1 MILTELFDRPTELKW
16 DDKWAPQEITATT
29 QTPAGPLKI
38 SFNTWFSQDVISIEF
53 SIDNSFR
60 PTGRGS
66 EIQIFSAV
74 RQAIQ
79 TYLTHYKRPEFLVF
93 ASKGKLTNLYNHF
106 IQRYAAGFEYGP
118 VSMHQL
124 PERVLDNIIDSIG
137 MDTLTVLKDR
147 REPEQIDEI
156 QPVLPSHVFVDF
168 DYGLFTSRQLGAT
181 FTRLDKR
188 FAYNITQNGELI
200 NMYYSYSPDMYQ
212 HVGFLVTEPARS
224 VIRGARRVRMIAVH
238 PQFQRRGL
246 ATKLYDIF
254 FDKVGRYLISDYQ
267 QSPGGRRMWAGLAE
281 NPKLEVV
288 GLIGIDPDLFHTDP
302 DSYYGVSNREYDALW
317 KKLMDIG
324 AQYLR
329 EKDERH
335 WFLVP
340 VKHLVKQLDILQHFR
355 LYSDDEHDIYAELL
369 AYPKD
374 ETLEEGWREKLAG
387 AAAAATLGYG
397 AVSQMDQPQPQTPQ
411 AQPAQTRTAQA
422 RPDADAAIQAQVP
435 QAHRDLVQQARAAGI
450 RGRELTHFVA
460 QMAHETGNWQH
471 MEEQPP
477 RGAKNP
483 QRYFARKY
491 EGKKILGNSH
501 RGDGYR
507 FRGRG
512 YVQLTGRDNYSRAGR
527 ALGIDLVNDPDQAA
541 DPATAAQIAVWYWKN
556 RVAPRVQDFTQAS
569 VPQVTRQIN
578 PGQRGAQQ
586 RQAQYQRLAQR

>member
-1 MILTELFDRPTELKW
+1 
-16 DDKWAPQEITATT
+16 
-29 QTPAGPLKI
+29 
-38 SFNTWFSQDVISIEF
+38 
-53 SIDNSFR
+53 
-60 PTGRGS
+60 
-66 EIQIFSAV
+66 V

-79 TYLTHYKRPEFLVF
+79 TYLTHHKRPEFLVF

-106 IQRYAAGFEYGP
+106 IQRYAAGFGYGL

-137 MDTLTVLKDR
+137 TDTLTVLKDR
-147 REPEQIDEI
+147 RSPEQIDEI
-156 QPVLPSHVFVDF
+156 QSIGTSDVLVGF
-168 DYGLFTSRQLGAT
+168 DRGAFTPQELGPT
-181 FTRLDKR
+181 FTRLNKKI
-188 FAYNITQNGELI
+188 AYTITKHGDLI
-200 NMYYSYSPDMYQ
+200 SMYYAFEPNRYENFAFLATIPDSS
-212 HVGFLVTEPARS
+212 S
-224 VIRGARRVRMIAVH
+224 VIPKARRVEMAAVH
-238 PQFQRRGL
+238 PQFQRQGWG
-246 ATKLYDIF
+246 TKLYDIF
-254 FDKVGRYLISDYQ
+254 FDKVGGYLLADYK
-267 QSPGGRRMWAGLAE
+267 QSPGAKKIWADMAE

-288 GLIGIDPDLFHTDP
+288 GLLGIDSDNFNTDP
-302 DSYYGVSNREYDALW
+302 SSYYGVSDREHDALW

-324 AQYLR
+324 A
-329 EKDERH
+329 RH
-335 WFLVP
+335 VRQKGQRDWFIVP
-340 VKHLVKQLDILQHFR
+340 VRNLGKRLEILQHFR
-355 LYSDDEHDIYAELL
+355 VYNQVDFYSAGNEIEVELL

-374 ETLEEGWREKLAG
+374 ATLEEGWRETLAG

-397 AVSQMDQPQPQTPQ
+397 AVSQMDQPQTPAPL
-411 AQPAQTRTAQA
+411 AQPAQTRTAAA

-450 RGRELTHFVA
+450 RGQELAHFVA